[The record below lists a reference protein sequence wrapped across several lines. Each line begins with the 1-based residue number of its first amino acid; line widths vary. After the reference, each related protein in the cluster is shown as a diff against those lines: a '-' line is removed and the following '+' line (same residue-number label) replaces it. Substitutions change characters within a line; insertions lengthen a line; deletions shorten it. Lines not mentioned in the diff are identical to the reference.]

1 MVKSILISNLS
12 IEDLGE
18 LIRQS
23 IRTELESLTPMVPDE
38 SKKYLTRKETAEKL
52 RICLPTLNTY
62 TKKGILQGK
71 RVGSRV
77 LYLEGEVTEAV
88 KMLPYG
94 KRNIIPNSIS
104 KANYRPDRY
113 IKQ

>member
-1 MVKSILISNLS
+1 MEKSILISNLS

-23 IRTELESLTPMVPDE
+23 IRTELESISPKVPDE

-62 TKKGILQGK
+62 TKMGILQGK

-77 LYLEGEVTEAV
+77 LYLEDEVIEAV
-88 KMLPYG
+88 RMVPVR
-94 KRNIIPNSIS
+94 KRNIMLNER
-104 KANYRPDRY
+104 KNEN
-113 IKQ
+113 